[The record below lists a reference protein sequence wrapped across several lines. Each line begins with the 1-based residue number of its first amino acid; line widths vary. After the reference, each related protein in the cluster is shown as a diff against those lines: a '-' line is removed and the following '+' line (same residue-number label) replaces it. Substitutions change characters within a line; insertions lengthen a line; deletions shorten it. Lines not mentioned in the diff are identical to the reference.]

1 MTGLV
6 DQDGVA
12 QFSELSGSAPCVISS
27 ACPAGWGIGSTGSGS
42 WNTLWKQQYVP
53 FHARRWLWI
62 RLGLEAAVGQTI
74 TWTTDEAKISLF
86 TVQAYHKLINRF
98 KFFSSGRAL
107 AAAHHPS
114 GARSVGSCALSALAW
129 HQRLLGDSGR
139 SAAPG

>member
-53 FHARRWLWI
+53 CP
-62 RLGLEAAVGQTI
+62 
-74 TWTTDEAKISLF
+74 
-86 TVQAYHKLINRF
+86 
-98 KFFSSGRAL
+98 AL
-107 AAAHHPS
+107 ALDSTRTGSSSRTDHH
-114 GARSVGSCALSALAW
+114 L
-129 HQRLLGDSGR
+129 DD
-139 SAAPG
+139 